1 MGCNCGKGTRGTAST
16 STASASASTAS
27 ASTAPTAAADAT
39 SMTGRTQSF
48 ALIEDGREQ
57 RFGSML
63 EARAAQVR
71 AGGRGRVV
79 RTGA

>member
-1 MGCNCGKGTRGTAST
+1 MGCNCGKGTRGTSST
-16 STASASASTAS
+16 STASAST
-27 ASTAPTAAADAT
+27 TPTATDAT